1 MTIDVDAVTRNL
13 APVHVRS
20 IVESTARLNIW
31 QGSVR
36 SGKTVSSLLRFLM
49 AVATAP
55 TSGRVLLFGKTRE
68 SVNRNVFAVLTDPA
82 LFGPL
87 ARLTKYNPGAP
98 TGTILGREVDVL
110 GANDAKAEPKVRG
123 MTLCLAY
130 GDELTT
136 VPEAFFTQVLA
147 RLSVAGAQLFGTTNP
162 DAPNHWLRKKYL
174 LRGRNAGG
182 TGEINLHSWHSTIDD
197 NPHLDPQY
205 VADLK
210 TEYVGLWY
218 KRFIEGRWVQAEG
231 AVFDMWDEDQHVVPV
246 LPAIHRWISLGIDY
260 GTRNATAALLLGVS
274 GHGVLYLAREWRHDP
289 ATARRQLTDHKLS
302 QELRK
307 WLGNVEVA
315 PGLKG
320 VMPEWLVVDP
330 SAASLRL
337 QLHED
342 GLTPALADNA
352 VLDGIRLM
360 SSLLGRGLL
369 KVHKS
374 CTGLINEMP
383 GYSWDDK
390 AVERDGTDAPIK
402 TDDHS
407 IDAARYAI
415 KTPEVL
421 WRPLLRS
428 AVELAA

>member
-1 MTIDVDAVTRNL
+1 MAIDLDQVTRSL
-13 APVHVRS
+13 SPIHIRS
-20 IVESTARLNIW
+20 LVESTARLNIW

-36 SGKTVSSLLRFLM
+36 SGKTVASLLRLLM
-49 AVATAP
+49 AIAAAP

-136 VPEAFFTQVLA
+136 IPEAFFTQVLA
-147 RLSVAGAQLFGTTNP
+147 RLSVPGAQLFGTTNP

-174 LRGRNAGG
+174 LRHA
-182 TGEINLHSWHSTIDD
+182 ELNLRTWHSTLRD

-205 VADLK
+205 VADLAR
-210 TEYVGLWY
+210 EYVGLWY

-231 AVFDMWDEDQHVVPV
+231 AVFDMFDEDRHVVQV
-246 LPAIHRWISLGIDY
+246 LPDIHRWISLGIDY
-260 GTRNATAALLLGVS
+260 GTRNATAALILAAGED
-274 GHGVLYLAREWRHDP
+274 GRLYLTHEWRHDP
-289 ATARRQLTDHKLS
+289 AVARRQLTDASLS
-302 QELRK
+302 RDLRA
-307 WLGNVEVA
+307 WLAGIDV
-315 PGLKG
+315 PGTTGLRG
-320 VMPEWLVVDP
+320 LRPEWTVVDP
-330 SAASLRL
+330 SASSLRL

-342 GLTPALADNA
+342 GMTPALADNA
-352 VLDGIRLM
+352 VLDGIRLV
-360 SSLLGRGLL
+360 SSLLGNDQLRVHASCRGL
-369 KVHKS
+369 
-374 CTGLINEMP
+374 IDEIP

-390 AVERDGTDAPIK
+390 AAERGEDAPIK
-402 TDDHS
+402 ADDHS

-421 WRPLLRS
+421 WRPLLRR
-428 AVELAA
+428 

>member
-1 MTIDVDAVTRNL
+1 MPVDLDAVGRTL
-13 APVHVRS
+13 SPVHLRS
-20 IVESTARLNIW
+20 VVESTARLNIW

-36 SGKTVSSLLRFLM
+36 SGKTVSSLLRFLL
-49 AVATAP
+49 AVAAAP
-55 TSGRVLLFGKTRE
+55 SSGRVLLFGKTRE

-82 LFGPL
+82 IFGPL
-87 ARLTKYNPGAP
+87 ARLVKYNPGAP

-136 VPEAFFTQVLA
+136 VPEPFFTQVLA
-147 RLSVAGAQLFGTTNP
+147 RLSVAGAKLFGTTNP

-174 LRGRNAGG
+174 LRQ
-182 TGEINLHSWHSTIDD
+182 GELNLRTWHSTLDD

-210 TEYVGLWY
+210 VEYVGLWY

-231 AVFDMWDEDQHVVPV
+231 AVFDMFDEDRHVVPV
-246 LPAIHRWISLGIDY
+246 LPAIHRWVSLGIDY
-260 GTRNATAALLLGVS
+260 GTRNATAALILGA
-274 GHGVLYLAREWRHDP
+274 GQDGRLYLTHEWRHDP
-289 ATARRQLTDHKLS
+289 ATARRQLTDSSLS
-302 QELRK
+302 RELRA
-307 WLGNVEVA
+307 WLAGLEVPGA
-315 PGLKG
+315 AGLKG
-320 VMPEWLVVDP
+320 VAPEWTVVDP

-342 GLTPALADNA
+342 GMTPALADNS

-360 SSLLGRGLL
+360 SSLLGNDQLRI
-369 KVHKS
+369 HRS
-374 CTGLINEMP
+374 CQGLINEIP

-390 AVERDGTDAPIK
+390 AAERGEDAPIK
-402 TDDHS
+402 ADDHS

-415 KTPEVL
+415 KTAEVL

-428 AVELAA
+428 AHALAA

>member
-1 MTIDVDAVTRNL
+1 MAIDVDAVVRQL
-13 APVHVRS
+13 APVHIRS

-36 SGKTVSSLLRFLM
+36 SGKTVASLLRLLM
-49 AVATAP
+49 AIAAAP
-55 TSGRVLLFGKTRE
+55 SSGRVLLFGKTRE
-68 SVNRNVFAVLTDPA
+68 SVNRNVFSVLGDPA

-87 ARLTKYNPGAP
+87 AHLVKYNPGAA
-98 TGTILGREVDVL
+98 TGSILGREVDVL

-123 MTLCLAY
+123 MTLCIAY

-136 VPEAFFTQVLA
+136 IPEAFFTQVLA

-162 DAPNHWLRKKYL
+162 DSPNHWLRKKYL
-174 LRGRNAGG
+174 LRAG
-182 TGEINLHSWHSTIDD
+182 ELNLRTWHSTLRD

-205 VADLK
+205 VRNLT

-218 KRFIEGRWVQAEG
+218 KRFILGAWVQAEG
-231 AVFDMWDEDQHVVPV
+231 AVFDMWDEDRHVIPV

-260 GTRNATAALLLGVS
+260 GTRNATAALILGV
-274 GHGVLYLAREWRHDP
+274 GQDGRLHLTHEWRHDP
-289 ATARRQLTDHKLS
+289 AVARRQLTDAGLS
-302 QELRK
+302 RELRA
-307 WLGNVEVA
+307 WLGRLQV
-315 PGLKG
+315 PGATGLTG
-320 VMPEWLVVDP
+320 LRPEWTVVDP
-330 SAASLRL
+330 AAASLRL

-342 GLTPALADNA
+342 GMTPALADNA

-360 SSLLGRGLL
+360 SSLLGNDQLRVHASCRGL
-369 KVHKS
+369 
-374 CTGLINEMP
+374 IDEIP

-390 AVERDGTDAPIK
+390 AAERGEDAPIK
-402 TDDHS
+402 ADDHS

-428 AVELAA
+428 AHALTA

>member
-1 MTIDVDAVTRNL
+1 MAIDTAAVARQL
-13 APVHVRS
+13 SPVHIRS

-36 SGKTVSSLLRFLM
+36 SGKTVASLLRLLM
-49 AVATAP
+49 AIAAAP
-55 TSGRVLLFGKTRE
+55 SSGRVLLFGKTRE
-68 SVNRNVFAVLTDPA
+68 SVNRNVFSVLGDPA

-87 ARLTKYNPGAP
+87 ARLIKYNPGAAM
-98 TGTILGREVDVL
+98 GTILGREVDVL
-110 GANDAKAEPKVRG
+110 GANDSKAEPKVRG

-147 RLSVAGAQLFGTTNP
+147 RLSVPGAQLFGTTNP

-174 LRGRNAGG
+174 LRE
-182 TGEINLHSWHSTIDD
+182 GELNLRTWHSTLRD

-205 VADLK
+205 VADLAR
-210 TEYVGLWY
+210 EYVGLWY

-231 AVFDMWDEDQHVVPV
+231 AVFDMFDEDRHVVTDEQMP
-246 LPAIHRWISLGIDY
+246 PIARWVSLGIDY
-260 GTRNATAALLLGVS
+260 GTRNATAALILGV
-274 GHGVLYLAREWRHDP
+274 GDDGRLYLTHEWRHDP
-289 ATARRQLTDHKLS
+289 AVARRQLTDAGLS
-302 QELRK
+302 RELRA
-307 WLGNVEVA
+307 WLARIEV
-315 PGLKG
+315 PGATGLTG
-320 VMPEWLVVDP
+320 LRPEWTVVDP
-330 SAASLRL
+330 AAASLRL

-342 GLTPALADNA
+342 GMTPALADNA

-360 SSLLGRGLL
+360 SSLLGNDQLRVHASCRGL
-369 KVHKS
+369 
-374 CTGLINEMP
+374 IDEIP

-390 AVERDGTDAPIK
+390 AAERGEDAPIK
-402 TDDHS
+402 ADDHS

-428 AVELAA
+428 AHALAA

>member
-1 MTIDVDAVTRNL
+1 MPLDLEAVGRTL
-13 APVHVRS
+13 APIHLRS
-20 IVESTARLNIW
+20 VVESTARLNIW

-55 TSGRVLLFGKTRE
+55 SSGRVLLFGKTRE

-82 LFGPL
+82 IFGPL
-87 ARLTKYNPGAP
+87 ARLVKYNPGAP

-136 VPEAFFTQVLA
+136 VPEPFFAQILA

-174 LRGRNAGG
+174 LRQ
-182 TGEINLHSWHSTIDD
+182 GELNLRTWHSTLDD

-210 TEYVGLWY
+210 VEYVGLWY
-218 KRFIEGRWVQAEG
+218 KRFILGRWVQAEG
-231 AVFDMWDEDQHVVPV
+231 AVFDMFDEDRHVVPV
-246 LPAIHRWISLGIDY
+246 LPAIHRWLSLGIDY
-260 GTRNATAALLLGVS
+260 GTRNATAALILGI
-274 GHGVLYLAREWRHDP
+274 GDDGRLYLTHEWRHDP
-289 ATARRQLTDHKLS
+289 STARRQLTDASLS
-302 QELRK
+302 RELRT
-307 WLGNVEVA
+307 WLDGLEV
-315 PGLKG
+315 PGSLRG
-320 VMPEWLVVDP
+320 LRPEWTVVDP

-342 GLTPALADNA
+342 GMTPALADNS

-360 SSLLGRGLL
+360 SSLLGNDQLR
-369 KVHKS
+369 VHQS
-374 CTGLINEMP
+374 CKGLIDEIP

-390 AVERDGTDAPIK
+390 AAERGEDAPIK
-402 TDDHS
+402 ADDHS

-421 WRPLLRS
+421 WRPLLRR
-428 AVELAA
+428 AHALAA

>member
-1 MTIDVDAVTRNL
+1 MAIDVDAVVRQL
-13 APVHVRS
+13 APIHIRS

-36 SGKTVSSLLRFLM
+36 SGKTVASLLRLLM
-49 AVATAP
+49 AIAAAP
-55 TSGRVLLFGKTRE
+55 SSGRVLLFGKTRE

-87 ARLTKYNPGAP
+87 ASLTKYNPGAAM
-98 TGTILGREVDVL
+98 GSILGREVDVL

-123 MTLCLAY
+123 MTLCIAY

-136 VPEAFFTQVLA
+136 IPEAFFTQVLA

-162 DAPNHWLRKKYL
+162 DSPAHWLRKKYL
-174 LRGRNAGG
+174 LRAG
-182 TGEINLHSWHSTIDD
+182 ELNLRTWHSTLRD

-205 VADLK
+205 VADLTK
-210 TEYVGLWY
+210 EYVGLWY
-218 KRFIEGRWVQAEG
+218 KRFILGAWVQAEG
-231 AVFDMWDEDQHVVPV
+231 AVFDMWDEDRHVIPV
-246 LPAIHRWISLGIDY
+246 LPAIQRWISLGIDY
-260 GTRNATAALLLGVS
+260 GTRNATAALILAVGQD
-274 GHGVLYLAREWRHDP
+274 GRLYLTHEWRHDP
-289 ATARRQLTDHKLS
+289 AVARRQLTDSSLS
-302 QELRK
+302 RELRA
-307 WLGNVEVA
+307 WLGRLQV
-315 PGLKG
+315 PGATGLTG
-320 VMPEWLVVDP
+320 LRPEWTVVDP
-330 SAASLRL
+330 AAASLRL

-360 SSLLGRGLL
+360 SSLLGNDQLR
-369 KVHKS
+369 VHQS
-374 CTGLINEMP
+374 CKGLIDELP
-383 GYSWDDK
+383 GYSWDD
-390 AVERDGTDAPIK
+390 DAAAKGEDKPIK
-402 TDDHS
+402 ADDHS

-428 AVELAA
+428 AHALAA

>member
-1 MTIDVDAVTRNL
+1 MPLDLEAVGRTL
-13 APVHVRS
+13 APIHLRS
-20 IVESTARLNIW
+20 VVESTARLNIW

-55 TSGRVLLFGKTRE
+55 SSGRVLLFGKTRE

-82 LFGPL
+82 IFGPL
-87 ARLTKYNPGAP
+87 ARLVKYNPGAP

-136 VPEAFFTQVLA
+136 VPEPFFAQILA

-174 LRGRNAGG
+174 LRQ
-182 TGEINLHSWHSTIDD
+182 GELNLRTWHSTLDD

-210 TEYVGLWY
+210 VEYVGLWY
-218 KRFIEGRWVQAEG
+218 KRFILGRWVQAEG
-231 AVFDMWDEDQHVVPV
+231 AVFDMFDEDRHVVPV
-246 LPAIHRWISLGIDY
+246 LPEIHRWISLGIDY
-260 GTRNATAALLLGVS
+260 GTRNATAALVLAVGVD
-274 GHGVLYLAREWRHDP
+274 GRLYLTHEWRHDP
-289 ATARRQLTDHKLS
+289 AVARRQLTDASLS
-302 QELRK
+302 RELRA
-307 WLGNVEVA
+307 WLARLEIG
-315 PGLKG
+315 
-320 VMPEWLVVDP
+320 PEWTVVDP

-342 GLTPALADNA
+342 GMTPALADNS

-360 SSLLGRGLL
+360 SSLLGNGQLRI
-369 KVHKS
+369 HAS
-374 CTGLINEMP
+374 CKGLIDEIP

-390 AVERDGTDAPIK
+390 AAERGEDAPIK
-402 TDDHS
+402 ADDHS

-415 KTPEVL
+415 KTTEVL
-421 WRPLLRS
+421 WRPLLRR
-428 AVELAA
+428 AHTPAA

>member
-1 MTIDVDAVTRNL
+1 MPLDLEAVGRTL
-13 APVHVRS
+13 APIHLRS

-55 TSGRVLLFGKTRE
+55 SSGRVLLFGKTRE

-82 LFGPL
+82 IFGPL
-87 ARLTKYNPGAP
+87 ARLVKYNPGAP

-136 VPEAFFTQVLA
+136 VPEPFFAQILA

-174 LRGRNAGG
+174 LRQ
-182 TGEINLHSWHSTIDD
+182 GELNLRTWHSTLDD

-210 TEYVGLWY
+210 VEYVGLWY

-231 AVFDMWDEDQHVVPV
+231 AVFDMFDEDRHVVPV
-246 LPAIHRWISLGIDY
+246 LPAIHRWLSLGIDY
-260 GTRNATAALLLGVS
+260 GTRNATAALILGI
-274 GHGVLYLAREWRHDP
+274 GDDGRLYLTHEWRHDP
-289 ATARRQLTDHKLS
+289 STARRQLTDASLS
-302 QELRK
+302 RELRT
-307 WLGNVEVA
+307 WLDGLEV
-315 PGLKG
+315 PGSLRG
-320 VMPEWLVVDP
+320 LRPEWTVVDP

-342 GLTPALADNA
+342 GMTPALADNS

-360 SSLLGRGLL
+360 SSLLGNDQLR
-369 KVHKS
+369 VHQS
-374 CTGLINEMP
+374 CKGLIDEIP

-390 AVERDGTDAPIK
+390 AAERGEDAPIK
-402 TDDHS
+402 ADDHS

-421 WRPLLRS
+421 WRPLLRR
-428 AVELAA
+428 AHALAA